1 MAAVRTVKDGEKKV
15 RPRTLQEGPSQW
27 RRHSVETFSHASF
40 FLVLLFPISS
50 LILIALLCLV
60 LTLLLGLGCFLK
72 GQTYRH
78 GPPWAVTVGF
88 SELHPH

>member
-1 MAAVRTVKDGEKKV
+1 MRIVKDKERKV

-27 RRHSVETFSHASF
+27 RRRSVETFSHAAV

-50 LILIALLCLV
+50 LIMIALLCLV

-78 GPPWAVTVGF
+78 GLNYTPTEDTG
-88 SELHPH
+88 